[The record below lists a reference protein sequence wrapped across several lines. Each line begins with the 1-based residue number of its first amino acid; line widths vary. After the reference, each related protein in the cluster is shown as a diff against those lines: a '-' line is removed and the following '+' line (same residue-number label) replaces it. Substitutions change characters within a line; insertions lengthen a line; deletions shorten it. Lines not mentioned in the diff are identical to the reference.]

1 MPYLTT
7 TGGLNFQY
15 PTDGTQNWGSTLKTS
30 FNTIS
35 AHNHTGAP
43 NGAQL
48 GTNSLQANAVTE
60 PKIRLTNDAYLR
72 GRNAADSADVNIL
85 KVNAS
90 DVIQIG
96 NSTSDILIDGANI
109 NLTGTLT
116 FGSGM
121 PSITFPA
128 GTVSAP
134 GITFTGDPDSGFFSS
149 AANTVNLATGGTER
163 WKVDISAVTSTLP
176 RVAPLGAV
184 GTPSY
189 TFTGDLN
196 TGIYSSGADTV
207 DIATNGVQ
215 RVSVSTSATTST
227 LPVVHPLGAVGTP
240 SMTFSGDLNTGVYSS
255 GADTVDIATNGVQ
268 RVSISTSATTSTL
281 PIVFPAGS
289 SSAPG
294 LAFSGDL
301 NTGIYSLGADLFGIA
316 TGGTERVRVDSVG
329 SVGLGG
335 APAVELH
342 IVRSGDCRM
351 RIESTGGAAF
361 DQHIHFKDT
370 TSDWYIGNRYSAPN
384 TSFGIGRTAS
394 KDDAIFDSN
403 GFLGLGT
410 SPSYRLHLSTDS
422 AAKPTTNT
430 WTIVSDER
438 VKTNIQNYTKGLSEI
453 LQVRPITY
461 DYNGLGGLPEGPGGI
476 SIVAQEL
483 QSVLPE
489 CVGSYDGY
497 LDPAD
502 EEPTK
507 IFNYNGHAMTF
518 VLINAIKELHTRIAA
533 LEAQP

>member
-43 NGAQL
+43 NGTQL

-60 PKIRLTNDAYLR
+60 PKIRLTNNAYLR

-85 KVNAS
+85 KVNSS

-96 NSTSDILIDGANI
+96 NSTSNILIDGANI

-121 PSITFPA
+121 PSITFPTA
-128 GTVSAP
+128 SAATP
-134 GITFTGDPDSGFFSS
+134 GIAFTGDPDSGFFSS
-149 AANTVNLATGGTER
+149 AANTVNLSTGGTER

-227 LPVVHPLGAVGTP
+227 LPLVAPLGAVGTP
-240 SMTFSGDLNTGVYSS
+240 SYTFT
-255 GADTVDIATNGVQ
+255 
-268 RVSISTSATTSTL
+268 
-281 PIVFPAGS
+281 
-289 SSAPG
+289 
-294 LAFSGDL
+294 GDL
-301 NTGIYSLGADLFGIA
+301 NTGIYSSGADALGLV
-316 TGGTERVRVDSVG
+316 TGGTERIRIDSSGNIGAGTTSPKDRIQVG
-329 SVGLGG
+329 TITAISPTNSAG
-335 APAVELH
+335 ANGSIFGFNHYYSSGSKAIVTGNRTVTVELSNDGGFLKSTTGTQTADSALTGMNDYVRWGGSNDN
-342 IVRSGDCRM
+342 IVFYTGNTQRAVIDSSGRL
-351 RIESTGGAAF
+351 
-361 DQHIHFKDT
+361 
-370 TSDWYIGNRYSAPN
+370 
-384 TSFGIGRTAS
+384 GIGTA
-394 KDDAIFDSN
+394 A
-403 GFLGLGT
+403 
-410 SPSYRLHLSTDS
+410 SYQLHLSTDS

-438 VKTNIQNYTKGLSEI
+438 VKTNIQNYTKGLSEL

-483 QSVLPE
+483 RPILPE
-489 CVGSYDGY
+489 CVGAYQGY
-497 LDPAD
+497 LNPTD
-502 EEPTK
+502 EEPTE
-507 IFNYNGHAMTF
+507 ILNYNGHAMTF